1 MGHWSVE
8 VALTM
13 TSLLFGPWTA
23 SMMEDPAEREVA
35 GEALIELQL
44 ARANAKRADWARPV
58 KFDGFWKHPKANSK
72 MAHNNEQHEFKSAR
86 YKLTHIWTRS
96 RGVAARNN
104 CVPACK
110 YTARRTK

>member
-1 MGHWSVE
+1 MGTQSTWGHWSVE

-72 MAHNNEQHEFKSAR
+72 MAHNNEQHEFKSAQ
-86 YKLTHIWTRS
+86 YKLPDTDQRIQYMK
-96 RGVAARNN
+96 
-104 CVPACK
+104 PAS
-110 YTARRTK
+110 ASGWFW